1 MTGFPQSV
9 AFTFLKGC
17 LLHENKVI
25 VTEPKNYNI
34 LATEQKQRH

>member
-9 AFTFLKGC
+9 ASTFLKGC

-34 LATEQKQRH
+34 LATEQ